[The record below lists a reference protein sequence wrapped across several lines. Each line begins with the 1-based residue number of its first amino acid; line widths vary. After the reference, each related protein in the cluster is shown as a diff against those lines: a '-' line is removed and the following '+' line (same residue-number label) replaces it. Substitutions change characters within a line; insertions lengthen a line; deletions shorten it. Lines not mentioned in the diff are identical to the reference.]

1 MKKYE
6 ITENQLRLAI
16 SMCHDAADYWNSW
29 YDDDNA
35 AICVNFAKELE
46 NQAIATERTT
56 IDEETK
62 KKLVFELFKMGK
74 YLDLLES
81 TFSVYCEEDA
91 KEMLGNVW
99 QCRDYMEV
107 LLRKL

>member
-6 ITENQLRLAI
+6 ITEKQLENAI
-16 SMCHDAADYWNSW
+16 SACYDAANWCYSYGDEDRS
-29 YDDDNA
+29 DDCMNL
-35 AICVNFAKELE
+35 AKELE
-46 NQAIATERTT
+46 YQAIATEHTS

-107 LLRKL
+107 LLRKI

>member
-6 ITENQLRLAI
+6 ITEKQLFQAVDA
-16 SMCHDAADYWNSW
+16 CHDAAEWQYSW
-29 YDDDNA
+29 GCDNNGDA
-35 AICVNFAKELE
+35 YRNFARDLE
-46 NQAIATERTT
+46 NQAIMTERTT
-56 IDEETK
+56 IDEQTK
-62 KKLVFELFKMGK
+62 NNLVLELFKMGK

-91 KEMLGNVW
+91 KEMLCNVW
-99 QCRDYMEV
+99 QCRDYMEF

>member
-6 ITENQLRLAI
+6 ITEKQLMCALN
-16 SMCHDAADYWNSW
+16 MCHDAADYWHSW
-29 YDDDNA
+29 GDDDNVDR
-35 AICVNFAKELE
+35 CLDFARELE

-62 KKLVFELFKMGK
+62 KKLVFELFKIGK

-81 TFSVYCEEDA
+81 TFSTYCEEDA

-107 LLRKL
+107 LLRNL

>member
-6 ITENQLRLAI
+6 ITENQLRRAV
-16 SMCHDAADYWNSW
+16 SMCHDAAEYWHSW
-29 YDDDNA
+29 CDDDGA
-35 AICVNFAKELE
+35 DSCMNFAKELE

-81 TFSVYCEEDA
+81 TFSVYCEDDA
-91 KEMLGNVW
+91 KEMLGNIW

-107 LLRKL
+107 LLRKI

>member
-6 ITENQLRLAI
+6 ITEKQLKCAV
-16 SMCHDAADYWNSW
+16 SMCYDAAEYWKYW
-29 YDDDNA
+29 DDDDNVDS
-35 AICVNFAKELE
+35 CKNFARELE
-46 NQAIATERTT
+46 CQAIATEHTS

-107 LLRKL
+107 LLRTI

>member
-6 ITENQLRLAI
+6 ITEKQLEQVIGIAR
-16 SMCHDAADYWNSW
+16 DAADYWYS
-29 YDDDNA
+29 YGDEEKSDDC
-35 AICVNFAKELE
+35 INFARKLE
-46 NQAIATERTT
+46 YQAIATEHTS

-99 QCRDYMEV
+99 QCREYMEV
-107 LLRKL
+107 LLRKI

>member
-6 ITENQLRLAI
+6 ITEKQL
-16 SMCHDAADYWNSW
+16 MCAVSACYDAADYWNSW
-29 YDDDNA
+29 SDNEK
-35 AICVNFAKELE
+35 VDSFLNLAKDLE

-56 IDEETK
+56 IDEQTID
-62 KKLVFELFKMGK
+62 KLALELFKMGK

-81 TFSVYCEEDA
+81 TFSMYCEEDA

-107 LLRKL
+107 LLRNL

>member
-6 ITENQLRLAI
+6 ITEKQLNTAI
-16 SMCHDAADYWNSW
+16 SFSYDASQHWGCLGDDEQAD
-29 YDDDNA
+29 A
-35 AICVNFAKELE
+35 CLNFAKELE
-46 NQAIATERTT
+46 CQAIATEHTT

-107 LLRKL
+107 LLRKI

>member
-6 ITENQLRLAI
+6 ITEKQLTCAV
-16 SMCHDAADYWNSW
+16 SACYDAADYWNSW
-29 YDDDNA
+29 SDDEKADSCLNLA
-35 AICVNFAKELE
+35 RELE
-46 NQAIATERTT
+46 NQAIATEHTS

-62 KKLVFELFKMGK
+62 KKLVFELFEMGK

-81 TFSVYCEEDA
+81 TFSTYCEEDA

-107 LLRKL
+107 LLRNL

>member
-1 MKKYE
+1 MKMYE
-6 ITENQLRLAI
+6 ITEKQIEKAINVSYDSASYWDSWGEKQNADDCRKLAR
-16 SMCHDAADYWNSW
+16 
-29 YDDDNA
+29 
-35 AICVNFAKELE
+35 ELE
-46 NQAIATERTT
+46 NQAIATEHTS

-62 KKLVFELFKMGK
+62 KKLVFELFKIGK

-107 LLRKL
+107 LLRNL

>member
-6 ITENQLRLAI
+6 ITEKQLNKAI
-16 SMCHDAADYWNSW
+16 ESAYDASGYWSSWGDDGRAD
-29 YDDDNA
+29 DC
-35 AICVNFAKELE
+35 IIFARELE
-46 NQAIATERTT
+46 NQAIATEHTF

-62 KKLVFELFKMGK
+62 KKLVFELFEMGK

-81 TFSVYCEEDA
+81 TFSAYCEEDA

-107 LLRKL
+107 LLRKV

>member
-6 ITENQLRLAI
+6 ITEKQLRCAI
-16 SMCHDAADYWNSW
+16 SMCNDAADYWHSW
-29 YDDDNA
+29 GDDDKA
-35 AICVNFAKELE
+35 DSCMDFARELE
-46 NQAIATERTT
+46 YQAIATEHTS

-107 LLRKL
+107 LLRNL